1 MLTEAVKIVFD
12 SRYPDKIQYELV
24 KTEMDMLTPANEF
37 SADELEGAI
46 DYFIDHTDND
56 ELRAKFIKA
65 KEKLPEYLA
74 LKKAGKV

>member
-12 SRYPDKIQYELV
+12 SRHPDKIQYELV
-24 KTEMDMLTPANEF
+24 EVEKDMLTPANEF
-37 SADELEGAI
+37 SADELEEAI
-46 DYFIDHTDND
+46 DYYIDHTDND

-74 LKKAGKV
+74 LKKVGKV

>member
-1 MLTEAVKIVFD
+1 MLTEAVKVVFD
-12 SRYPDKIQYELV
+12 SRYPDKIQYEMV
-24 KTEMDMLTPANEF
+24 EVEKDMLTSAKEF
-37 SADELEGAI
+37 RADELEGAI
-46 DYFIDHTDND
+46 DYYIDHTDNN

>member
-1 MLTEAVKIVFD
+1 MLTEAVQIVFD
-12 SRYPDKIQYELV
+12 SRHPDKIQYELV
-24 KTEMDMLTPANEF
+24 EVKKDMLTPAKEF
-37 SADELEGAI
+37 RADELEGAI
-46 DYFIDHTDND
+46 DYYIDHTDND